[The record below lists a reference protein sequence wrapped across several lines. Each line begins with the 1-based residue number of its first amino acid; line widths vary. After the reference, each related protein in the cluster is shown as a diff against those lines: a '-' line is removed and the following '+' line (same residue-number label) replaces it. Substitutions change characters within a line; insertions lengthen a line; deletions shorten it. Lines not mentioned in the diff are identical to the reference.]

1 MHKRVLPD
9 RKRIENREKKGGVQL
24 KLIKTARM
32 DRAVL
37 CLYGNIIMILAVSF
51 DYV

>member
-9 RKRIENREKKGGVQL
+9 RKRIENREKRASAIK
-24 KLIKTARM
+24 INKTARM